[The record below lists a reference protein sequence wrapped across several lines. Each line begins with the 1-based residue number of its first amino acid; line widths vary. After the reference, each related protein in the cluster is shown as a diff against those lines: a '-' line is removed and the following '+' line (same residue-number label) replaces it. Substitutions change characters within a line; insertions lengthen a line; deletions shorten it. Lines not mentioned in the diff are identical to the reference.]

1 MLQDLLTQ
9 KMLAKQLLSAL
20 YWIIALM
27 ALMALTTDR
36 VSSQWT
42 QMGGDIE
49 GSPAWVQ
56 LGIASAISGDGSV
69 VAVGIPGEHAG
80 GFERGRVKIYKW
92 QNGAW
97 TNYGNAID
105 GDSDIE
111 GSGGAVSLSYDGNIV
126 AIGSPSCTAIQNR
139 MGRVR
144 VFQYVNGNWVK
155 MGSNID
161 GKTGFDYFG
170 RSIAISN
177 DGGTFVAGAPG
188 ASWGASVGAVR
199 AYQFSNGA
207 WVQLGL
213 DVPGESAAEYFGQS
227 VACSDDGLTFAAGAP
242 YKGPNGKGKVRVFSM
257 VGGNWI
263 QKGQGIEGEA
273 ETDWFGSAVAL
284 SGDGNRLAVGAPHN
298 LGYKGHVRVYEY
310 ASGSWTQMGGDID
323 GEAFSDESG
332 YAVALS
338 DDGTR
343 VAIGA
348 PKNDGSAIGAGHV
361 RVFKWE
367 GGTWGQVGADIDGEA
382 WGDASGFSLGMSDDG
397 TTMVIGAPESDAG
410 GTNSGQ
416 ARVYNN
422 PLCAPP
428 AFTDCPAPTTVS
440 TDPSTCSR
448 VLNYLA
454 SATGTPQPDMSYLFT
469 GATMASGVGTGSQV
483 PLNKGLTN
491 VSIKAENSCETVYC
505 NFTVQVNDLEKP
517 AMSCPPNI
525 SVQTGEGMCEMDN
538 DELSLGNPVTS
549 DNCGLYGPPSNN
561 APAVYPVGVTLV
573 KWTITDLSN
582 NKRSCTQKVTVAPY
596 ECGTPTSVHH
606 YDVTEI
612 SARAGWDEGLCATL
626 SQLRIRQEVS
636 PGVWGPW
643 SSWEN
648 ASGPG
653 NEHLFDGLAA
663 NALSHYQVKSRCA
676 SYHSA
681 VVSGWF
687 TTLPSGG
694 SLRREQIGQLRMLD
708 PESLHI
714 NPEGRTIS
722 VYSGSEHQTSD
733 IRRHQSYNRPE
744 LVIYPNPV
752 DEVLLIETTRSYWNH
767 AELFIFDAFGRTAM
781 HIGTLDP
788 EGTWSVD
795 VADLPPGQY
804 WLRITDGDQ
813 HLQMEMSKR

>member
-56 LGIASAISGDGSV
+56 LGIASAVSGDGSV

-105 GDSDIE
+105 GDSDLE
-111 GSGGAVSLSYDGNIV
+111 GLGNSVSLSYDGNIV
-126 AIGSPSCTAIQNR
+126 AIGSPPCTAIQNR

-144 VFQYVNGNWVK
+144 VFQYVNGIWVK

-170 RSIAISN
+170 RSIALSN
-177 DGGTFVAGAPG
+177 DGSIFVAGAPG
-188 ASWGASVGAVR
+188 ATWGASVGAVR

-227 VACSDDGLTFAAGAP
+227 IACSSDGLTFAAGSP
-242 YKGPNGKGKVRVFSM
+242 YKGPNGRGKVRVFSL
-257 VGGNWI
+257 VNGNWM

-273 ETDWFGSAVAL
+273 DGDWFGSAVAL
-284 SGDGNRLAVGAPHN
+284 SGDGNRLAGGAPRN
-298 LGYKGHVRVYEY
+298 QGYKGHVRVYEY
-310 ASGSWTQMGGDID
+310 ANGSWAQMGGDID
-323 GEAFSDESG
+323 GEALSDESG

-348 PKNDGSAIGAGHV
+348 PKNDGSATGAGHV
-361 RVFKWE
+361 RVFNWE
-367 GGTWGQVGADIDGEA
+367 SGTWSQVGADIDGEA
-382 WGDASGFSLGMSDDG
+382 WGDASGFSLGLSDDG
-397 TTMVIGAPESDAG
+397 TTVVIGSPESDAG

-422 PLCAPP
+422 PLCVPP
-428 AFTDCPAPTTVS
+428 VFSDCPASTTLS
-440 TDPSTCSR
+440 TDPGTCNS

-454 SATGTPQPDMSYLFT
+454 SATGTPQPEMSYLFT
-469 GATMASGVGTGSQV
+469 GATMTAGVGTGSQV

-491 VSIKAENSCETVYC
+491 VSIKAENPCGAVYC

-517 AMSCPPNI
+517 ALSCPPNI
-525 SVQTGEGMCEMDN
+525 SVQTGQGMCEMED
-538 DELSLGNPVTS
+538 DEISLGSPVTS
-549 DNCGLYGPPSNN
+549 DNCGLAGSPSNN
-561 APAVYPVGVTLV
+561 APAVYPVGITLV
-573 KWTITDLSN
+573 KWTVTDQSN
-582 NKRSCTQKVTVAPY
+582 NKRSCNQKVTVAPY
-596 ECGTPTSVHH
+596 ECETPTSIYHF
-606 YDVTEI
+606 DVTEN
-612 SARAGWDEGLCATL
+612 SARVGWDDGLCATL
-626 SQLRIRQEVS
+626 YQLRIRQEVS
-636 PGVWGPW
+636 PGVWGTW

-648 ASGPG
+648 SSGPG
-653 NEHLFDGLAA
+653 NAHLFDGLAS

-694 SLRREQIGQLRMLD
+694 SLRREQNGQLRMLD
-708 PESLHI
+708 PESLQGDLTEKGVSVHAGW
-714 NPEGRTIS
+714 ESQIS
-722 VYSGSEHQTSD
+722 NGSGQQPL
-733 IRRHQSYNRPE
+733 RRPE
-744 LVIYPNPV
+744 VVIYPNPA
-752 DEVLLIETTRSYWNH
+752 DEVLLIETTRNDWNH
-767 AELFIFDAFGRTAM
+767 AELFILDAFGRTAA

-788 EGTWSVD
+788 EGTWLVD
-795 VADLPPGQY
+795 VAGLTPGQY
-804 WLRITDGDQ
+804 WLRIIDGDQ
-813 HLQMEMSKR
+813 HLQMEMIKR